1 MKSKFILLLAVLM
14 ALITTFLFYNYMET
28 LNKDQ
33 VANSN
38 TVNVVV
44 AKIDIKKDQK
54 ISKEMISFIKMPQK
68 SIHSQA
74 IKSISEVDGF
84 FATSHI
90 AKGEPILKHRLA
102 SEEKEKIFVSK
113 KVKKGYRA
121 VSIGVNLV
129 QSVTNLIEPGDYVD
143 VVFSEEQKV
152 NDDQTIINTQ
162 LLLQKVHVLAVGR
175 RMIEST
181 SEDSYVEYASVTLE
195 LNQID
200 SVSLINAHEKGNIH
214 LILHSRIIPPKGV

>member
-33 VANSN
+33 VANRN

-44 AKIDIKKDQK
+44 AKVDIKKDQK
-54 ISKEMISFIKMPQK
+54 ISKEMVSFIKMPQK
-68 SIHSQA
+68 STHPQTV
-74 IKSISEVDGF
+74 KSFSEVDGF
-84 FATSHI
+84 FANSAI

-102 SEEKEKIFVSK
+102 NEAKEKVFVSK
-113 KVKKGYRA
+113 KVKNGYRA

-143 VVFSEEQKV
+143 IVFSEEQKI
-152 NDDQTIINTQ
+152 NHDQTIINTQ
-162 LLLQKVHVLAVGR
+162 LLLQNVYVLAVGR

-181 SEDSYVEYASVTLE
+181 SEDSHIEYASVTLE
-195 LNQID
+195 LNPTD
-200 SVSLINAHEKGNIH
+200 SVALINAHEKGNIH